1 MLLNWKKE
9 YSVNVKEI
17 DAQHKKL
24 IEMINELYE
33 IINNKNENLQKEF
46 TRVVGE
52 LEEYK
57 NYHFSTEEKYFH
69 QFNYENTEDHIA
81 KHIAFGKKI
90 EEFKE
95 HLSNPNEN
103 YPQICFDLLDYL
115 EDWFFAH
122 LIGDDKKY
130 TKTFNENGLF

>member
-57 NYHFSTEEKYFH
+57 NYH
-69 QFNYENTEDHIA
+69 
-81 KHIAFGKKI
+81 
-90 EEFKE
+90 
-95 HLSNPNEN
+95 PV
-103 YPQICFDLLDYL
+103 C
-115 EDWFFAH
+115 
-122 LIGDDKKY
+122 
-130 TKTFNENGLF
+130 